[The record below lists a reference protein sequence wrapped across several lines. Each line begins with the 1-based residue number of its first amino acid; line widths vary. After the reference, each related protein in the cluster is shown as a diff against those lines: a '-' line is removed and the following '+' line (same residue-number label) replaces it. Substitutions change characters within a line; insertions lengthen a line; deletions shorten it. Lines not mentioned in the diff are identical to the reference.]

1 MSSLK
6 EMFSTPKRAALAVAC
21 LCVILVT
28 AGVCIVMIANGA
40 RGPEQS
46 TAIGGEAAQNF
57 AFADA
62 GVDPASAQAV
72 KVKYERYQGT
82 FVYEVEFLAGETEYE
97 YKINAADGSV
107 VKKEQKAVMGPGNSV
122 PVAGTITLEEA
133 RDIALADAG
142 VAREEAVFTEA
153 EQDMERGV
161 PVFEFKFYGGNVE
174 YEYEINGQTGAVYS
188 KKTTTYVSQD
198 PAGTPPPVQTA
209 PPASQPP
216 ASQTPATQPPATAK
230 PTPAPATQPPATQA
244 PRPTQPSN
252 SFIGSDA
259 AKQAAL
265 ADAGVSA
272 GDARFTKVR
281 MDYEDGVPVYEV
293 EFYTATHEYDYEIHA
308 QNGSVFHK
316 EVEAHQTSSGNH
328 HGGTGTQTGADIGA
342 EAAKNAALNHAGCAA
357 GDVVFTKVERD
368 YDDGWLIYEIE
379 FYKGGLEYEFEIDGT
394 SGARSEE
401 HTSELQSQR

>member
-198 PAGTPPPVQTA
+198 PAGTPAPVQTA

-368 YDDGWLIYEIE
+368 YDDGWLVYEIE

-394 SGARSEE
+394 SGAVLKFERD
-401 HTSELQSQR
+401 

>member
-153 EQDMERGV
+153 KQDMERGV

-198 PAGTPPPVQTA
+198 PAGTPPPIQTA

-368 YDDGWLIYEIE
+368 YDDGWLVYEIE

-394 SGARSEE
+394 SGAVLKFERD
-401 HTSELQSQR
+401 

>member
-62 GVDPASAQAV
+62 GVDPASARAV

-122 PVAGTITLEEA
+122 PVAGAITLEEA

-153 EQDMERGV
+153 KQDMERGV

-209 PPASQPP
+209 PP

-368 YDDGWLIYEIE
+368 YDDGWLVYESE

-394 SGARSEE
+394 SGAVLKFERD
-401 HTSELQSQR
+401 

>member
-62 GVDPASAQAV
+62 GVDPASARAV

-122 PVAGTITLEEA
+122 PVAGAITLEEA

-153 EQDMERGV
+153 KQDMERGV

-216 ASQTPATQPPATAK
+216 ASQPPATQPPATAK

-394 SGARSEE
+394 SGAVLKFERD
-401 HTSELQSQR
+401 

>member
-62 GVDPASAQAV
+62 GVDPASARAV

-209 PPASQPP
+209 PPASQ
-216 ASQTPATQPPATAK
+216 TPATQPPATAK

-252 SFIGSDA
+252 SVIGSDA

-394 SGARSEE
+394 SGAVLKFERD
-401 HTSELQSQR
+401 

>member
-153 EQDMERGV
+153 KQDMERGV

-198 PAGTPPPVQTA
+198 PAGTPPPIQTA

-230 PTPAPATQPPATQA
+230 PAPATQPPATQA

-368 YDDGWLIYEIE
+368 YDDGWLVYEIE

-394 SGARSEE
+394 SGAVLKFERD
-401 HTSELQSQR
+401 

>member
-1 MSSLK
+1 MSRLK
-6 EMFSTPKRAALAVAC
+6 EMFPTPTRAALAVAC

-153 EQDMERGV
+153 KQDMERGV

-209 PPASQPP
+209 PPTSQP
-216 ASQTPATQPPATAK
+216 PATQPPATAK
-230 PTPAPATQPPATQA
+230 PSRTAASPTALEQVFRTIRLSYLSTTSRIESVEKSIYASSITTNRSGKPSTIRRTDPRDAESEVGLQGFERMTSRTSRSLAKATSASA
-244 PRPTQPSN
+244 SSAR
-252 SFIGSDA
+252 
-259 AKQAAL
+259 
-265 ADAGVSA
+265 VSA
-272 GDARFTKVR
+272 GFS
-281 MDYEDGVPVYEV
+281 
-293 EFYTATHEYDYEIHA
+293 
-308 QNGSVFHK
+308 N
-316 EVEAHQTSSGNH
+316 TS
-328 HGGTGTQTGADIGA
+328 TDTP
-342 EAAKNAALNHAGCAA
+342 AACA
-357 GDVVFTKVERD
+357 
-368 YDDGWLIYEIE
+368 
-379 FYKGGLEYEFEIDGT
+379 
-394 SGARSEE
+394 
-401 HTSELQSQR
+401 

>member
-153 EQDMERGV
+153 KQDMERGV

-209 PPASQPP
+209 PPTSQPP

-368 YDDGWLIYEIE
+368 YDDGWLVYEIE

-394 SGARSEE
+394 SGAVLKFERD
-401 HTSELQSQR
+401 

>member
-394 SGARSEE
+394 SGAVLKFERD
-401 HTSELQSQR
+401 

>member
-394 SGARSEE
+394 SGAVLKFERA
-401 HTSELQSQR
+401 

>member
-153 EQDMERGV
+153 KQDMERGV

-216 ASQTPATQPPATAK
+216 ASQTPATAK

-394 SGARSEE
+394 SGAVLKFERD
-401 HTSELQSQR
+401 

>member
-153 EQDMERGV
+153 KQDMERGV

-394 SGARSEE
+394 SGAVLKFERD
-401 HTSELQSQR
+401 

>member
-198 PAGTPPPVQTA
+198 PAGTPPPIQTA

-368 YDDGWLIYEIE
+368 YDDGWLVYEIE

-394 SGARSEE
+394 SGAVLKFERD
-401 HTSELQSQR
+401 

>member
-142 VAREEAVFTEA
+142 V
-153 EQDMERGV
+153 
-161 PVFEFKFYGGNVE
+161 
-174 YEYEINGQTGAVYS
+174 
-188 KKTTTYVSQD
+188 
-198 PAGTPPPVQTA
+198 
-209 PPASQPP
+209 
-216 ASQTPATQPPATAK
+216 
-230 PTPAPATQPPATQA
+230 
-244 PRPTQPSN
+244 
-252 SFIGSDA
+252 
-259 AKQAAL
+259 
-265 ADAGVSA
+265 SA

-316 EVEAHQTSSGNH
+316 EVEAHQTSGNH

-368 YDDGWLIYEIE
+368 YDDGWLVYEIE
-379 FYKGGLEYEFEIDGT
+379 FHKGGLEYEFEIDGT
-394 SGARSEE
+394 SGAVLKFERD
-401 HTSELQSQR
+401 

>member
-153 EQDMERGV
+153 KQDMERGV

-328 HGGTGTQTGADIGA
+328 HGVTGTQTGADIGA

-368 YDDGWLIYEIE
+368 YDDGWLVYEIE

-394 SGARSEE
+394 SGAVLKFERD
-401 HTSELQSQR
+401 

>member
-153 EQDMERGV
+153 KQDMERGV

-209 PPASQPP
+209 PPAS
-216 ASQTPATQPPATAK
+216 
-230 PTPAPATQPPATQA
+230 QPPATQA

-328 HGGTGTQTGADIGA
+328 HGVTGTQTGADIGA

-394 SGARSEE
+394 SGAVLKFERD
-401 HTSELQSQR
+401 

>member
-216 ASQTPATQPPATAK
+216 ASQTPATQ
-230 PTPAPATQPPATQA
+230 A

-394 SGARSEE
+394 SGAVLKFERD
-401 HTSELQSQR
+401 

>member
-153 EQDMERGV
+153 KQDMERGV

-216 ASQTPATQPPATAK
+216 ASQTPATQPAATAK

-394 SGARSEE
+394 SGAVLKFERD
-401 HTSELQSQR
+401 

>member
-1 MSSLK
+1 MPNFK
-6 EMFSTPKRAALAVAC
+6 ELFSTPKRAALAVAC

-40 RGPEQS
+40 GGPEQS
-46 TAIGGEAAQNF
+46 TAIGREAAQNF

-107 VKKEQKAVMGPGNSV
+107 VKKEQKTVMGPGNSV

-142 VAREEAVFTEA
+142 VAREQAVFAEA
-153 EQDMERGV
+153 KQDMEGGV

-209 PPASQPP
+209 PPATQTP
-216 ASQTPATQPPATAK
+216 ATQSPATQPPATAK

-272 GDARFTKVR
+272 GDAQFTKVR
-281 MDYEDGVPVYEV
+281 MDYEDGVPVYEL
-293 EFYTATHEYDYEIHA
+293 EFYTSTHKYEYEIHA
-308 QNGSVFHK
+308 HHGTVYSKQC
-316 EVEAHQTSSGNH
+316 EAHHTSGSH
-328 HGGTGTQTGADIGA
+328 HGGTTGTQTGADIGA
-342 EAAKNAALNHAGCAA
+342 EAAKSAALNHAGCAA

-368 YDDGWLIYEIE
+368 YDDGRLIYEIE
-379 FYKGGLEYEFEIDGT
+379 FYKDGLEYEFEIDGT
-394 SGARSEE
+394 SGAVLKFERD
-401 HTSELQSQR
+401 

>member
-153 EQDMERGV
+153 KQDMERGV

-198 PAGTPPPVQTA
+198 PAGTPPPIQTA

-230 PTPAPATQPPATQA
+230 PPPAPPTQPPATQA

-368 YDDGWLIYEIE
+368 YDDGWLVYEIE

-394 SGARSEE
+394 SGAVLKFERD
-401 HTSELQSQR
+401 

>member
-1 MSSLK
+1 MPNFK
-6 EMFSTPKRAALAVAC
+6 ELFSTPKRAALAVAC

-40 RGPEQS
+40 GGPEQS
-46 TAIGGEAAQNF
+46 TAIGREAAQNF

-107 VKKEQKAVMGPGNSV
+107 VKKEQKTVMGPGNSV

-142 VAREEAVFTEA
+142 VAREQAVFAEA
-153 EQDMERGV
+153 KQDMEGGV

-209 PPASQPP
+209 PPATQTP
-216 ASQTPATQPPATAK
+216 ATQSPATQPPATAK
-230 PTPAPATQPPATQA
+230 PTPAPATQPPPTQA
-244 PRPTQPSN
+244 PPP
-252 SFIGSDA
+252 
-259 AKQAAL
+259 
-265 ADAGVSA
+265 
-272 GDARFTKVR
+272 RFR
-281 MDYEDGVPVYEV
+281 GIAP
-293 EFYTATHEYDYEIHA
+293 
-308 QNGSVFHK
+308 
-316 EVEAHQTSSGNH
+316 
-328 HGGTGTQTGADIGA
+328 
-342 EAAKNAALNHAGCAA
+342 
-357 GDVVFTKVERD
+357 
-368 YDDGWLIYEIE
+368 
-379 FYKGGLEYEFEIDGT
+379 
-394 SGARSEE
+394 
-401 HTSELQSQR
+401 

>member
-1 MSSLK
+1 MSSIK

-153 EQDMERGV
+153 KQDMERGV

-209 PPASQPP
+209 PP

-368 YDDGWLIYEIE
+368 YDDGWLVYEIE

-394 SGARSEE
+394 SGAVLKFERD
-401 HTSELQSQR
+401 

>member
-153 EQDMERGV
+153 KQDMERGV

-328 HGGTGTQTGADIGA
+328 HGGAGTQTGADIGA

-368 YDDGWLIYEIE
+368 YDDGWLVYEIE

-394 SGARSEE
+394 SGAVLKFERD
-401 HTSELQSQR
+401 